1 MTSTATEP
9 DLAHGGL
16 AAVIGPVSL
25 LGVALGFAAV
35 PFVMILGLISG
46 AIAVVYGTV
55 GLAKGER
62 RSRGRC
68 LVEQV
73 VVVGEGELLAGRV
86 GVTRLVVHR
95 LPPGTALGEGW
106 VRA

>member
-16 AAVIGPVSL
+16 TAVTGPVSL

-35 PFVMILGLISG
+35 PFVMILGLIGG

-68 LVEQV
+68 LVGLTTGAV
-73 VVVGEGELLAGRV
+73 AFPVPTIALFAVLASV
-86 GVTRLVVHR
+86 
-95 LPPGTALGEGW
+95 
-106 VRA
+106 